1 MEYFIRTSGQLAS
14 ALRSRRKQQRL
25 TQAEVSKMNG
35 LLPKTVSGLE
45 TDPERALLRS
55 FLQLLSALDLELVL
69 RPKGESHSDSS
80 LEW

>member
-1 MEYFIRTSGQLAS
+1 MEYIIRTAGQLAI
-14 ALRSRRKQQRL
+14 ALRSRRRQRGF
-25 TQAEVSKMNG
+25 TQAEVGKAIG

-55 FLQLLSALDLELVL
+55 FFQLLSALNLELVL